1 VPEDVKE
8 ARRARFMAVQERI
21 STARLQRKIGRET
34 TVLVD
39 AATEEGAL
47 ARSSA
52 DAPEI
57 DGVVHVR
64 RSRKLKAGDF
74 AQVRITR
81 SDTHDLHARVV

>member
-1 VPEDVKE
+1 MKE
-8 ARRARFMAVQERI
+8 ARRARFMAAQERI
-21 STARLQRKIGRET
+21 STARLQRRVGSEM

-39 AATEEGAL
+39 AVTEEGAL

-64 RSRKLKAGDF
+64 RSRKLKAGEF
-74 AQVRITR
+74 VQVRITR
-81 SDTHDLHARVV
+81 SDAHDLHARVV